1 MDTRNPDNS
10 PYENE
15 GEYDFTHVDS
25 VARIA
30 LYDDLL
36 SAPRVTIVE
45 PAPTGEF
52 IEKLASYVYE
62 QAREAG
68 GTIPYT
74 VIREVSE
81 NFIHARFKEATVSIL
96 DAGNTVRFADQGPGI
111 PWKDRAQLPGFS
123 SATEPMKSYIRGVG
137 SGLPIVKEYLEF
149 THGTITIEDNLG
161 TGSVVTISA
170 HSEQAQSDEGADMFA
185 GGAMQGTAPSPQPLT
200 NTQNAMGYGYAQPM
214 GAYQNQGY
222 QGTQGQPQP
231 GWGAYPQQAA
241 QSQAWAAQ
249 TGAPYG
255 AETYYP
261 QQAPGLQQAPMG
273 AVAGQQMQPAQPQR
287 VYQQPGYRQPG
298 FQQPVQQGGYQ
309 QGYNMQH
316 VVSTLNDNAKA
327 ILKAIVGNGAM
338 GTTDLNHVTGIP
350 VSTIYQRLG
359 KLEESN
365 LIAKTADK
373 KYVLTEMGSIAAQQI

>member
-1 MDTRNPDNS
+1 MDTNNPDNS
-10 PYENE
+10 SYENE
-15 GEYDFTHVDS
+15 DGYDFTHVNS

-96 DAGNTVRFADQGPGI
+96 DGGNTVRFADQGPGI

-170 HSEQAQSDEGADMFA
+170 YSEPEGRDGEQGEYTAHA
-185 GGAMQGTAPSPQPLT
+185 PQEVTGGSQPFVNNQGTA
-200 NTQNAMGYGYAQPM
+200 GYGYAQP
-214 GAYQNQGY
+214 ANPYPNRGY
-222 QGTQGQPQP
+222 PGTQGQPQQT
-231 GWGAYPQQAA
+231 WGAYQQQAP
-241 QSQAWAAQ
+241 QPQAWGMPAAQ
-249 TGAPYG
+249 PYG

-261 QQAPGLQQAPMG
+261 QQVPGIAPAPMG
-273 AVAGQQMQPAQPQR
+273 APMQQPMQQMQPAYPQQAYQQQPQ
-287 VYQQPGYRQPG
+287 GI
-298 FQQPVQQGGYQ
+298 YQ
-309 QGYNMQH
+309 QGHNLQQAI
-316 VVSTLNDNAKA
+316 SGLNDKERT
-327 ILKAIVGNGAM
+327 ILKAIAGSGAL
-338 GTTDLNHVTGIP
+338 GVTDLNHLTGMAT
-350 VSTIYQRLG
+350 STIYQRLE
-359 KLEESN
+359 KLEKN
-365 LIAKTADK
+365 GFVTKTPDK
-373 KYVLTEMGSIAAQQI
+373 KSVLTDMGAQAAQQI